1 MSVIG
6 EQIKKYRIKC
16 GYTQEQL
23 GQLIG
28 VTTQAVSKWERGG
41 LPDADTLPRIA
52 QSLGV
57 SIDALFGYEDDE
69 NEMLNLAR
77 RINRMPQKEAY
88 RFAFGIC
95 WAIEI
100 GLMRDISLM
109 EKFINFF
116 SGEHKQ
122 AAELDDYYSK
132 ILTDGGIST
141 ARISP
146 GFRHFFLMT
155 EPDDS
160 LKNHI
165 AGPDELRRV
174 FEVFSDEKCLRI
186 LCGMYTRLNYPVTED
201 VIIRQTG
208 IDKDDLKRCMEI
220 LCKNCLAV
228 KTPVVTLDGETDA
241 YQFSQESSVIP
252 LLCIADEIVKN
263 IKKDYCDFVISFERT
278 KPLM

>member
-6 EQIKKYRIKC
+6 DQIKKYRIKS

-23 GQLIG
+23 GRMIG

-41 LPDADTLPRIA
+41 LPDTEILPRIA
-52 QSLGV
+52 QSLGI
-57 SIDALFGYEDDE
+57 SIDTLFGYDDE
-69 NEMLNLAR
+69 NELLKLAR
-77 RINRMPQKEAY
+77 KINRMPEKDAY
-88 RFAFGIC
+88 RYAFEIC

-109 EKFINFF
+109 DKFIHFF
-116 SGEHKQ
+116 SEEHHQSAK
-122 AAELDDYYSK
+122 LDNYYSK
-132 ILTDGGIST
+132 IMTDSGMVT
-141 ARISP
+141 ARVSP

-155 EPDDS
+155 EPNDS

-165 AGPDELRRV
+165 ADPDELRRV

-186 LCGMYTRLNYPVTED
+186 LCSMYTRLNHPVTED
-201 VIIRQTG
+201 VLIRQTG
-208 IDKDDLKRCMEI
+208 IDKEDLERCMEK
-220 LCKNCLAV
+220 LCKNCLA
-228 KTPVVTLDGETDA
+228 TQSPVVTLDGETNA

-252 LLCIADEIVKN
+252 LLCVADEIVKS

>member
-6 EQIKKYRIKC
+6 EQIKKYRNKM

-23 GQLIG
+23 GQMIG

-41 LPDADTLPRIA
+41 LPDTDLLPRIA
-52 QSLGV
+52 HSLGI
-57 SIDALFGYEDDE
+57 SIDTLFGDDDE

-77 RINRMPQKEAY
+77 KINRMPVQEAY
-88 RFAFGIC
+88 RYAFDIC

-100 GLMRDISLM
+100 GLMPDFSLI

-116 SGEHKQ
+116 TEGIQKSEEQ
-122 AAELDDYYSK
+122 ENYYSK
-132 ILTDGGIST
+132 LLTDGGIST

-155 EPDDS
+155 EPSGSILNQISD
-160 LKNHI
+160 LE
-165 AGPDELRRV
+165 ALRGV

-186 LCGMYTRLNYPVTED
+186 LFNMYTRLNHPVTED
-201 VIIRQTG
+201 VLIHQTG
-208 IDKDDLKRCMEI
+208 IEKADFERCMKI
-220 LCKNCLAV
+220 LCKNRLA
-228 KTPVVTLDGETDA
+228 TQSPVVTLDGKTNA

-252 LLCIADEIVKN
+252 LLCIADEIVKT
-263 IKKDYCDFVISFERT
+263 IKNDYCDFVISFERT

>member
-1 MSVIG
+1 MSVLG
-6 EQIKKYRIKC
+6 EQIKKYRIKI

-23 GQLIG
+23 GQMLG

-41 LPDADTLPRIA
+41 LPDTDILPRIA

-57 SIDALFGYEDDE
+57 SIDALFGHDDE
-69 NEMLNLAR
+69 NEILNLAR
-77 RINRMPQKEAY
+77 KINRMPVQEAY
-88 RFAFGIC
+88 RYAFEIC

-100 GLMRDISLM
+100 GLMRDFSLI

-116 SGEHKQ
+116 SEGLRKSSVQ
-122 AAELDDYYSK
+122 DNYYSK

-146 GFRHFFLMT
+146 DFRHFFLMT
-155 EPDDS
+155 EPSDS
-160 LKNHI
+160 ILNQI
-165 AGPDELRRV
+165 SDLEALRSV

-186 LCGMYTRLNYPVTED
+186 LFSMYTRLNHPVTED
-201 VIIRQTG
+201 VLIRQTG
-208 IDKDDLKRCMEI
+208 IDKADLERCMEI
-220 LCKNCLAV
+220 LCKNSLA
-228 KTPVVTLDGETDA
+228 TQSPVVTLDGETNA

-252 LLCIADEIVKN
+252 LLCIADEIVKT
-263 IKKDYCDFVISFERT
+263 IKNEYCDFVISFERT

>member
-1 MSVIG
+1 MSVLG
-6 EQIKKYRIKC
+6 EQIKKYRIKI

-23 GQLIG
+23 GQILG

-41 LPDADTLPRIA
+41 LPDTDILPRIA

-57 SIDALFGYEDDE
+57 SIDALFGHDDE

-77 RINRMPQKEAY
+77 KINRMPIQEAY
-88 RFAFGIC
+88 RYAFEIC

-100 GLMRDISLM
+100 GLMRDFSLI

-116 SGEHKQ
+116 SEGLRKSSVQ
-122 AAELDDYYSK
+122 DNYYSK

-146 GFRHFFLMT
+146 DFRHFFLMT
-155 EPDDS
+155 EPSDS
-160 LKNHI
+160 ILNQI
-165 AGPDELRRV
+165 SDLEALRSV

-186 LCGMYTRLNYPVTED
+186 LFSMYTRLNHPVTED
-201 VIIRQTG
+201 VLIRQTG
-208 IDKDDLKRCMEI
+208 IDKADLERCMEI
-220 LCKNCLAV
+220 LCKNRLA
-228 KTPVVTLDGETDA
+228 TQSPVVTLDGETNA

-252 LLCIADEIVKN
+252 LLCIADEIVKT
-263 IKKDYCDFVISFERT
+263 IKNDYCDFVISFERT

>member
-6 EQIKKYRIKC
+6 DQIKKYRIKS

-23 GQLIG
+23 GQMIG

-41 LPDADTLPRIA
+41 LPDTDILPRIA

-57 SIDALFGYEDDE
+57 SIDALFGNDDE

-77 RINRMPQKEAY
+77 KVNRMPDKEAY
-88 RFAFGIC
+88 RYAFEIC
-95 WAIEI
+95 WAIQI
-100 GLMRDISLM
+100 GLMRDVSLM
-109 EKFINFF
+109 EKFITFF
-116 SGEHKQ
+116 SEKPRQ
-122 AAELDDYYSK
+122 SAELEDYYSK
-132 ILTDGGIST
+132 IMTDGGIST

-146 GFRHFFLMT
+146 DFRHFFLMT

-160 LKNHI
+160 LKSHI
-165 AGPDELRRV
+165 ADIDALREV
-174 FEVFSDEKCLRI
+174 FVIFSDEKCLRI
-186 LCGMYTRLNYPVTED
+186 LFSMYTRLNYPVTEE
-201 VIIRQTG
+201 VLLRQTG
-208 IDKDDLKRCMEI
+208 LDRADLERCMHI
-220 LCKNCLAV
+220 LCKSCLA
-228 KTPVVTLDGETDA
+228 TQAPVVTLDGETNA

-263 IKKDYCDFVISFERT
+263 IRKDCCDFIISFERT

>member
-6 EQIKKYRIKC
+6 EQIRKYRIKN

-23 GQLIG
+23 GQMIG

-41 LPDADTLPRIA
+41 LPDTDILPLIA

-57 SIDALFGYEDDE
+57 SIDALFGYNDE
-69 NEMLNLAR
+69 NEMLHLAR
-77 RINRMPQKEAY
+77 KINHMPDKEAY
-88 RFAFGIC
+88 RYAFEIC
-95 WAIEI
+95 WAMEI

-109 EKFINFF
+109 EKFVNFF
-116 SGEHKQ
+116 SEEHHQSAK
-122 AAELDDYYSK
+122 LDDYYSK
-132 ILTDGGIST
+132 IMTDGGMAT

-146 GFRHFFLMT
+146 DFRHFFLMT
-155 EPDDS
+155 EPADS
-160 LKNHI
+160 IKNHI
-165 AGPDELRRV
+165 GNPDELRRV

-186 LCGMYTRLNYPVTED
+186 LCSMYTRLNYPVTED
-201 VIIRQTG
+201 VLIRQTG
-208 IDKDDLKRCMEI
+208 MDKADFERCMEI
-220 LCKNCLAV
+220 LCENCLAT
-228 KTPVVTLDGETDA
+228 KSPVVTLDGEQNA

-263 IKKDYCDFVISFERT
+263 IKKDYCDFVISFERK

>member
-1 MSVIG
+1 MSVLG
-6 EQIKKYRIKC
+6 EQIKKYRIKI

-23 GQLIG
+23 GQILG

-41 LPDADTLPRIA
+41 LPDTDILPRIA

-57 SIDALFGYEDDE
+57 SIDALFGHDDE

-77 RINRMPQKEAY
+77 KINRMPVQEAY
-88 RFAFGIC
+88 RYAFEIC

-100 GLMRDISLM
+100 GLMRDFSLI

-116 SGEHKQ
+116 SEGLRKSSVQ
-122 AAELDDYYSK
+122 DNYYSK

-146 GFRHFFLMT
+146 DFRHFFLMT
-155 EPDDS
+155 EPSDS
-160 LKNHI
+160 ILNQI
-165 AGPDELRRV
+165 SDLEALRSV

-186 LCGMYTRLNYPVTED
+186 LFSMYTRLNHPVTED
-201 VIIRQTG
+201 VLIRQTG
-208 IDKDDLKRCMEI
+208 IDKADLERCMEI
-220 LCKNCLAV
+220 LCKNRLA
-228 KTPVVTLDGETDA
+228 TQSPVVTLDGETNA

-252 LLCIADEIVKN
+252 LLCIADEIVKT
-263 IKKDYCDFVISFERT
+263 IKNDYCDFVISFERT